1 MANNVVSGDLVMV
14 FLSPSTGTTTWTA
27 VAHATSHT
35 LSIKMSTR
43 NTSNKGAGT
52 IVTRKAGYVDV
63 TGTLEGMYIDNDKYN
78 AEDFALAV
86 VARVPMLMIFGK
98 ETVQLNGIPDTTTSG
113 LTHFYSSGQ
122 FYITGIDQ
130 TSPDKENGTYTVT
143 FEHCTGFQINKLIT
157 S

>member
-1 MANNVVSGDLVMV
+1 MANDVISGDLVMV
-14 FLSPSTGTTTWTA
+14 FISPATTTTTWKT

-35 LSIKMSTR
+35 LSIKMSAR
-43 NTSNKGAGT
+43 ETSNKGSGNYT
-52 IVTRKAGYVDV
+52 TRKAGKLDV

-78 AEDFALAV
+78 AEDFATLI
-86 VARVPMLMIFGK
+86 VARAPVLMIFGK
-98 ETVQLNGIPDTTTSG
+98 ETVQLNGVPDTTTSG

-122 FYITGIDQ
+122 FYITGLDQ
-130 TSPDKENGTYTVT
+130 TAPDKENGTYTVT